1 MHAIASYDWKHAAA
15 EVAELVKAREGGI
28 NSRMSEDL
36 FRDGATIE
44 IAFLH
49 TGDVAKARATFDR
62 MAEFVARKPDDL
74 RVRLVAAH
82 IVAAEKRT
90 EDRGP
95 KTEKK

>member
-1 MHAIASYDWKHAAA
+1 DWKHAVP
-15 EVAELVKAREGGI
+15 EIPGLVQAREDGI
-28 NSRMSEDL
+28 SWMNEDV
-36 FRDGATIE
+36 FRDGATI
-44 IAFLH
+44 AFLR
-49 TGDVAKARATFDR
+49 TGDVAKARAVFDR